1 MRAAAEKKKKKM
13 EAVARLKNCPMSP
26 RKMRLVV
33 NNIRGK
39 NVTEALNILRFTKN
53 EAASWLQKVLLSAIA
68 NWEHKQQNLENAD
81 DYSLYIKLAFV
92 DEAPMLKRFRPATH
106 GRAAR
111 IHKRR
116 NHVTI
121 IVENRIPLR
130 SELYGEPEKMEE
142 AEATEE

>member
-1 MRAAAEKKKKKM
+1 M

-39 NVTEALNILRFTKN
+39 RVDEALNILRFTKN
-53 EAASWLQKVLLSAIA
+53 EAATWLYKVLLSAVA
-68 NWEHKQQNLENAD
+68 NWEVKVDGESAD
-81 DYSLYIKLAFV
+81 DYRLFVKLAFI

-116 NHVTI
+116 NHITI
-121 IVENRIPLR
+121 VVANRIPLDR
-130 SELYGEPEKMEE
+130 EVNTKEPETTE
-142 AEATEE
+142 AAE